1 MKKVVVISLGGSII
15 IPDEVHTTLLR
26 DFKHILL
33 NHRRHFKFVV
43 VCGGGK
49 TARNYIHGLEG
60 ESLFHKTH
68 VQTNL
73 GIMATR
79 LNARFMMYFFG
90 NYVNKTLPKDMKEVH
105 DYLEKH
111 SIVFCGALRYAKN
124 QTSDATAAQLAHY
137 LSSDLINLTDVA
149 GLYDTDPHKDRHAK
163 FISEMTH
170 ANFLKMTNT
179 LSFKPGQHFVLD
191 QKAAYIIKKH
201 NIRTFILGSVR
212 DFDYLLR
219 GKHFIGTI
227 IEG

>member
-15 IPDEVHTTLLR
+15 IPDGVHTSFLK
-26 DFKHILL
+26 DFKRTLL
-33 NHRRHFKFVV
+33 NHQRYFKFVV

-60 ESLFHKTH
+60 ESLLHKTRL
-68 VQTNL
+68 QTNL
-73 GIMATR
+73 GMMATR

-111 SIVFCGALRYAKN
+111 PIVFCGALRYAKN

-137 LSSDLINLTDVA
+137 LTSDLINLTDVA
-149 GLYDTDPHKDRHAK
+149 GLYDTDPHKDRRAK
-163 FISEMTH
+163 FISEITH
-170 ANFLKMTNT
+170 TNFLKMANA
-179 LSFKPGQHFVLD
+179 LSFHPGQHFVLD
-191 QKAAYIIKKH
+191 QSAAYMIKKY
-201 NIRTFILGSVR
+201 NLRTFILGSVR
-212 DFDYLLR
+212 DFDNLLR

-227 IEG
+227 IET